1 MHSSHSHAH
10 NILCTIIS
18 TFNFHILPTREMKA
32 SITGILFSI
41 TTPSLAF
48 APNLNAAK
56 DRTRLNLFDGFE
68 NPLDKA
74 FEEEGPLGKGITVGK
89 VQVALSVSGSER
101 VSKDSIFTKL
111 AQHARAD
118 DTTSG
123 YDDDYEDGYGD
134 SKLSKMCHDVCLTLL
149 RQSDSWTAACSESEW
164 FKESDAGK
172 AESCYNQWADREASK
187 FEKVSSTLIEAQ
199 VMQLVVKYTDASS
212 PALQEYIPEE
222 DADIKEGAPTVAIVS
237 LIIEIQGDETNFDR
251 AGFSFADTKAVL
263 SSIASDCRVE
273 GGDCL
278 NAVEVFW
285 TPSEPTEK
293 LTERDTIVDFP
304 ELITL

>member
-1 MHSSHSHAH
+1 MKTALIASS
-10 NILCTIIS
+10 
-18 TFNFHILPTREMKA
+18 
-32 SITGILFSI
+32 LFSI
-41 TTPSLAF
+41 VMAF
-48 APNLNAAK
+48 SPTLPAANVK
-56 DRTRLNLFDGFE
+56 LTKTSTEINLFDGFE
-68 NPLDKA
+68 NPLDKV

-89 VQVALSVSGSER
+89 FQVAINVPGSER
-101 VSKDSIFTKL
+101 TAKDSIFSKL

-118 DTTSG
+118 ETSSG
-123 YDDDYEDGYGD
+123 YDDDYEDGFGD

-149 RQSDSWTAACSESEW
+149 RQSEYWTAACSESEW

-172 AESCYNQWADREASK
+172 AESLYNQWADREASK
-187 FEKVSSTLIEAQ
+187 FEK
-199 VMQLVVKYTDASS
+199 
-212 PALQEYIPEE
+212 EYIPAE
-222 DADIKEGAPTVAIVS
+222 DAEIKEGAPTVAIVS
-237 LIIEIQGDETNFDR
+237 LIVEIQGDETNFDR

-263 SSIASDCRVE
+263 SSIASDCRIE

-285 TPSEPTEK
+285 TPSEPTEV